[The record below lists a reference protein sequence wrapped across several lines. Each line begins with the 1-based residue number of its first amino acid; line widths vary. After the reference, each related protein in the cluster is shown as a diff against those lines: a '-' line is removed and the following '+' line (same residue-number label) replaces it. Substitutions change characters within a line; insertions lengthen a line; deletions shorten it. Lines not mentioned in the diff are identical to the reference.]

1 MQVHTGV
8 SSPATDSRRHLARWR
23 ADAARLAAQ
32 LLCEVSPSA
41 ADEVLDLRMMLLDS
55 QASAQSVLSV
65 FFAARNRLE
74 SEHYL
79 LFFRLRRVLEPSFG
93 LETTAQDFPARQESV
108 NFHCRDLRHL
118 TRRAQQEAFESDLRL
133 NSPEEVSVRIVWRLS
148 PYAEPASI

>member
-8 SSPATDSRRHLARWR
+8 SSSATETRRPLARWR
-23 ADAARLAAQ
+23 SDAARLAAQ

-55 QASAQSVLSV
+55 NASAQAVLTA

-93 LETTAQDFPARQESV
+93 LETVALDFPARQESV

-118 TRRAQQEAFESDLRL
+118 KRRAQHEAFESDLRI
-133 NSPEEVSVRIVWRLS
+133 NSLEDVTVRIVWRLS
-148 PYAEPASI
+148 PFADASIV

>member
-1 MQVHTGV
+1 
-8 SSPATDSRRHLARWR
+8 
-23 ADAARLAAQ
+23 
-32 LLCEVSPSA
+32 
-41 ADEVLDLRMMLLDS
+41 MMLLDS
-55 QASAQSVLSV
+55 QASAQAVLST

-108 NFHCRDLRHL
+108 NFRCRDLRHL

-133 NSPEEVSVRIVWRLS
+133 NSPEEVRVRIVWRLS
-148 PYAEPASI
+148 PYAEPASV